1 MSNIN
6 VINPFITKYILPY
19 LSPGPSPKDFQKG
32 DIVEFREDS
41 RRLIVHEVHSNFI
54 EIRFRPTKEEKESHQ
69 ISFSHY
75 TGEFLHPVSNY
86 EFDFDIRGYQGYFK
100 IFKDTEQ
107 LYYVQTVER
116 PSFTKAYQ
124 RFQNAKIKFDT
135 SGIHFKSQLFEEP
148 QVEKLSSHVTNLYE
162 SILEYR
168 HSDLY
173 VDHFHPGSN
182 EKVLDIVHP
191 SMYPYIK
198 DVSVVKDFEKDE
210 SELTIDYWNRP
221 YEDSIFQMLPSE
233 FKIDE
238 SGKCTIKSYIN
249 NLPVSQERVY
259 QNISN
264 LFENI
269 LPEIENVWSHL
280 KTTKMYDDEETEIYE
295 LMDEFKA
302 EQPFQH
308 HSLKGKTLQVITK
321 ITTVDLSN
329 ETLEGVWHV
338 EGMSHENIV
347 VTAVCV
353 LDQAK
358 DIETNLQFRRRF
370 TLHEA
375 SKISSSTGQQR
386 PTYLNQYLGYHTSPD
401 KDKEGL
407 LPLGKVST
415 QTGSLTVFPNSHIH
429 KLDIKSSGMHQERT
443 VIVFWIV
450 NPEKRIISTKN
461 VEPQQDKIS
470 FAIARENQIR
480 FMEERKYHKKNF
492 NVRSLNL
499 CEH

>member
-6 VINPFITKYILPY
+6 VINPFVTKYILPY
-19 LSPGPSPKDFQKG
+19 LSPESSLKDYQKG
-32 DIVEFREDS
+32 DIVDFGDDPRKF
-41 RRLIVHEVHSNFI
+41 IVNHVTPNFM
-54 EIRFRPTKEEKESHQ
+54 EIRFKPSKEEKETNKLK
-69 ISFSHY
+69 ISLY
-75 TGEFLHPVSNY
+75 DGKE
-86 EFDFDIRGYQGYFK
+86 EFDFVIQGYQGYLK
-100 IFKDTEQ
+100 VKKDYDQ
-107 LYYVQTVER
+107 LYNIKTVER

-124 RFQNAKIKFDT
+124 RYQNTKIKFDT
-135 SGIHFKSQLFEEP
+135 SGIHFMTQLFEEP
-148 QVEKLSSHVTNLYE
+148 EVEKLSHLITNLYQ

-168 HSDLY
+168 NSDLY

-198 DVSVVKDFEKDE
+198 GVSVVKDF
-210 SELTIDYWNRP
+210 SEDMTEGKNDYWNRP
-221 YEDSIFQMLPSE
+221 YEDSIYQMLPSE

-238 SGKCTIKSYIN
+238 SGKCTIESYIN
-249 NLPVSQERVY
+249 NLPTSQEKVY
-259 QNISN
+259 QDISN

-269 LPEIENVWSHL
+269 LPEITNVWSHL
-280 KTTKMYDDEETEIYE
+280 KTTKLYDNEDKE
-295 LMDEFKA
+295 LYYVSNECKA
-302 EQPFQH
+302 EQPLQH
-308 HSLKGKTLQVITK
+308 HSLRGKTLQVITK

-358 DIETNLQFRRRF
+358 DIETNLHFRKRF
-370 TLHEA
+370 SLYEA
-375 SKISSSTGQQR
+375 SKIAGSTGQER

-401 KDKEGL
+401 KDKAGL
-407 LPLGKVST
+407 IPLGKVST

-429 KLDIKSSGMHQERT
+429 KLDVKSSGMHQQRT

-461 VEPQQDKIS
+461 VEPQHDEWS
-470 FAIARENQIR
+470 FDSAKKHQVQ
-480 FMEERKYHKKNF
+480 FMEDRKFHKKSF